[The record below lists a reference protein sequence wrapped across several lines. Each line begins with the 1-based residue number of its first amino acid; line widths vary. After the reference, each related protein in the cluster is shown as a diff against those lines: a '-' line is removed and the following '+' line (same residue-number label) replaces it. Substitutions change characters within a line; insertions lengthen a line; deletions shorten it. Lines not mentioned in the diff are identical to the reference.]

1 MDPARA
7 KIQADLRGV
16 IQGDVL
22 CDDLFVQMYA
32 TDASIYE
39 IPPLGVIR
47 PAGTHDVVATLK
59 YCSEQGIPVHA
70 RGAGTCVAGESLGGG
85 LVLDFSARMRRVLR
99 ISEDSV
105 DVQPGVVLA
114 QLNHALRPL
123 GRLFGPDPA
132 TRSVT
137 TMGSVV
143 AIDNSGSHLPL
154 YGTASDHLIRVQ
166 AALADGQVVEFAAPP
181 KEAPEGTVPY
191 SPWRQ
196 PDAAAAARVE
206 DLSRRTGEL
215 VDRYADVIERGV
227 RPGMR
232 VKTPGYRLGEV
243 RENGGINL
251 SKLMAG
257 SEGTLALVTEMTL
270 AVVPRPAH
278 RGVSLLFFDRLDKA
292 AQGAIAIQDLPFAAC
307 DLMDRRILALARES
321 DPRYASLIPRT
332 AEAMLLIE
340 QVGDEERD
348 VRRAIEE
355 ITHRLVRKTGLAFAS
370 RSTLKDSERNFYWR
384 LARRVVPTL
393 YRLRGAAR
401 PLPFVEDVA
410 VPPEQLPAMIV
421 RLQNVLKTH
430 AVTAS
435 MFCHAGHGVLH
446 LRPFLSLSDANDV
459 RRMERIATDLYEA
472 ALELGG
478 IVGGEHGD
486 GFSRTWFN
494 RRQFGPLYD
503 VYRETKRI
511 FDPANLLNPGKISPE
526 IASPLTKNL
535 RRVTLAL
542 AGRGD
547 DGAAGGADAAFGSSS
562 DLAAPKLEKLVA
574 VGNGEA
580 AEVEMTVE
588 LPVISMALNWKTDE
602 ALNAARACN
611 GCGRCRSTAADER
624 MCPMFRALP
633 REEAAP
639 RSKANL
645 FRAALTGSL
654 TPADLSTDA
663 MRAVADLCFNC
674 HQCRF
679 ECPAEVDIPGLAAE
693 IRAQYVHA
701 NGTSP
706 ADFFATRLHRVSSWG
721 SSLAPITNWAIQ
733 QPAMRWLIERVFG
746 IAQGRKLPRFAIR
759 PFHRIARR
767 GTRASSGSSRAASTA
782 RSHRKVI
789 YFVDVYA
796 NWHDVQLG
804 KALIAVLERNGVRVI
819 VPPEPLVSGMAM
831 YVAGAAEAFR
841 RHASRN
847 VAFLAK
853 YVRQGYDIV
862 TTEPS
867 AALCLKHEYRRV
879 LDDEDSLA
887 VAEKTS
893 DACAYLLEMHRQ
905 GELDQNF
912 GPIDRTIGYHLPCHV
927 RAMGDRAPALE
938 LLRLVPELDVRY
950 VDEGCSGMAGT
961 FGLRRK
967 NFRTSLRIGRD
978 LISAMRSTEL
988 EAGSTECSACKM
1000 QMEQG
1005 VSKPTIHPVKILAYA
1020 YGLAP
1025 DVEQLFASQ
1034 GEDLVV
1040 T

>member
-1 MDPARA
+1 MDPERA

-16 IQGDVL
+16 VQGDVL

-39 IPPLGVIR
+39 IPPLGIVR

-85 LVLDFSARMRRVLR
+85 IVLDFSARMRRILR
-99 ISEDSV
+99 IGEDSV

-114 QLNHALRPL
+114 QLNYALRPL

-166 AALADGQVVEFAAPP
+166 AALADGEVVEFVAPP
-181 KEAPEGTVPY
+181 KESPKDTVPY
-191 SPWRQ
+191 TPWPQ
-196 PDAAAAARVE
+196 PNAAAAARVE
-206 DLSRRTGEL
+206 ELSRRTGDL
-215 VDRYADVIERGV
+215 VDRFADVIERGK
-227 RPGMR
+227 PATR
-232 VKTPGYRLGEV
+232 VKPPGYRLGEV

-251 SKLMAG
+251 AKLMAG
-257 SEGTLALVTEMTL
+257 SEGTLAIVTELTVG
-270 AVVPRPAH
+270 VVPRPAS

-292 AQGAIAIQDLPFAAC
+292 AQGALAIQDLPFAAC

-340 QVGDEERD
+340 QCGADDRE
-348 VRRAIEE
+348 VRLAIEE
-355 ITHRLVRKTGLAFAS
+355 IAHRLVRKSNLAFAS
-370 RSTLKDSERNFYWR
+370 RSTLKDSERNLYWR

-393 YRLRGAAR
+393 YRLRGPSR

-446 LRPFLSLSDANDV
+446 LRPFLSLADVGDV
-459 RRMERIATDLYEA
+459 RRMERIATDLYET
-472 ALELGG
+472 ALDLGG

-511 FDPANLLNPGKISPE
+511 FDPSNLLNPGKISPE

-542 AGRGD
+542 ANRDGTTAIEGEEETFATGGAEIVVPGAPKAIEPRGSD
-547 DGAAGGADAAFGSSS
+547 DGDGDE
-562 DLAAPKLEKLVA
+562 P
-574 VGNGEA
+574 
-580 AEVEMTVE
+580 VE
-588 LPVISMALNWKTDE
+588 LPVISLALNWRPDE
-602 ALNAARACN
+602 ALRAARACN
-611 GCGRCRSTAADER
+611 GCGRCRTTAADER

-654 TPADLSTDA
+654 PPADLSTDA

-679 ECPAEVDIPGLAAE
+679 ECPAGVDIPGLAAE
-693 IRAQYVHA
+693 IRAQYVQQ
-701 NGTSP
+701 NGPRPS
-706 ADFFATRLHRVSSWG
+706 DFFATRLHRVSSWG
-721 SSLAPITNWAIQ
+721 SSLSPITNWAIQ
-733 QPAMRWLIERVFG
+733 QPVMRWLIERAFG
-746 IAQGRKLPRFAIR
+746 IAQGRKLPRFARR

-767 GTRASSGSSRAASTA
+767 GPRTTA
-782 RSHRKVI
+782 VHRSDRKVL

-819 VPPEPLVSGMAM
+819 VPTEPLVSGMAM
-831 YVAGAAEAFR
+831 YVAGAVDAFR

-847 VAFLAK
+847 VAYLAK

-867 AALCLKHEYRRV
+867 AALCLTYEYRRV
-879 LDDEDSLA
+879 LDDEDTQV
-887 VAEKTS
+887 VAEKTR
-893 DACAYLLEMHRQ
+893 DACAYLWEMHQ
-905 GELDQNF
+905 AGELDGNF
-912 GPIDRTIGYHLPCHV
+912 RPIERTIGYHLPCHV
-927 RAMGDRAPALE
+927 RALGDTAPALE
-938 LLRLVPELDVRY
+938 LLRLVPDLDVRH

-961 FGLRRK
+961 YGLRRR

-978 LISAMRSTEL
+978 LISAMRSSDL
-988 EAGSTECSACKM
+988 DAGSTECSACKM

-1005 VSKPTIHPVKILAYA
+1005 VSKPTVHPIKILACA
-1020 YGLAP
+1020 YGLMP
-1025 DVEQLFASQ
+1025 EVERLFESK
-1034 GEDLVV
+1034 GEELVV

>member
-16 IQGDVL
+16 LQGDVR

-85 LVLDFSARMRRVLR
+85 LVLDFSARMRRILR

-154 YGTASDHLIRVQ
+154 YGTASDHVIRVQ
-166 AALADGQVVEFAAPP
+166 AALADGQIVEFTAPP
-181 KEAPEGTVPY
+181 QPSANETVSADVRP
-191 SPWRQ
+191 Q
-196 PDAAAAARVE
+196 PDAAAATRAE
-206 DLSRRTGEL
+206 ELARRTGDL

-232 VKTPGYRLGEV
+232 VKTPGYRLAEV

-251 SKLMAG
+251 AKLMAG
-257 SEGTLALVTEMTL
+257 SEGTLALITEMTL

-292 AQGAIAIQDLPFAAC
+292 AHGAIAIQDLSFAAC

-332 AEAMLLIE
+332 AEAMLLVE
-340 QVGDEERD
+340 QCGDDERD
-348 VRRAIEE
+348 VRHALEE
-355 ITHRLVRKTGLAFAS
+355 VAHRLVRKKGLAFAS
-370 RSTLKDSERNFYWR
+370 RSTLNNSERNLYWR

-393 YRLRGAAR
+393 SRLRGAAR

-421 RLQNVLKTH
+421 RVQNVLKTH

-446 LRPFLSLSDANDV
+446 LRPFLSLSEANDV
-459 RRMERIATDLYEA
+459 RRMERIATELYEA
-472 ALELGG
+472 ALDLGG

-494 RRQFGPLYD
+494 RRQFGALYD

-511 FDPANLLNPGKISPE
+511 FDPGNLLNPGKISPE

-542 AGRGD
+542 KSGAESGAGESVEAAFASGSDVAALKPAKQPIEARVGVAD
-547 DGAAGGADAAFGSSS
+547 AGAA
-562 DLAAPKLEKLVA
+562 
-574 VGNGEA
+574 
-580 AEVEMTVE
+580 VE
-588 LPVISMALNWKTDE
+588 LPVISLALNWKPEE
-602 ALNAARACN
+602 ALAAAGGCN
-611 GCGRCRSTAADER
+611 GCGRCRANAADER

-645 FRAALTGSL
+645 FRAALAGSL
-654 TPADLSTDA
+654 APADLSTDA

-674 HQCRF
+674 HQCRLD
-679 ECPAEVDIPGLAAE
+679 CPAQVDVPGLAAE
-693 IRAQYVHA
+693 IRAQYVQA

-706 ADFFATRLHRVSSWG
+706 SDFFATRLHRVSSWG
-721 SSLAPITNWAIQ
+721 SSLAPLTNWAIQ

-746 IAQGRKLPRFAIR
+746 IAQGRKLPRFAPR
-759 PFHRIARR
+759 PYHRIARR
-767 GTRASSGSSRAASTA
+767 GSRVPATVRSS
-782 RSHRKVI
+782 RKVI

-804 KALIAVLERNGVRVI
+804 KALVAVLERNGVRVV

-831 YVAGAAEAFR
+831 YVAGATDAFK
-841 RHASRN
+841 RHAAGN

-867 AALCLKHEYRRV
+867 AALCLTHEYRRV

-887 VAEKTS
+887 VAEKTR
-893 DACAYLLEMHRQ
+893 DACAYLLEMHRE

-912 GPIDRTIGYHLPCHV
+912 RPVDRTIGYHLPCHV
-927 RAMGDRAPALE
+927 RALGDQAPALE
-938 LLRLVPELDVRY
+938 LLRMVPELDVRHI
-950 VDEGCSGMAGT
+950 EQGCSGMAGT

-1025 DVEQLFASQ
+1025 DVERLFASQ
-1034 GEDLVV
+1034 GENLVV